1 MRIGINVPDEL
12 LRQVKEIRPEVNV
25 SQVCR
30 EALEHIVD
38 VAQKAVGQA
47 MSDNVE
53 QHVGRLAQS
62 GASTLLEPDWV
73 AYALEDAREWVAK
86 LTPDY
91 WERIIDELDFRRE
104 DGREEDFA
112 VRQGN
117 PSEGTKGFRDR
128 MSENQEWFLSQYP
141 TRFQS
146 GIEVNPLEKAEKEY
160 ARAWLGY
167 VYEVRRL
174 IEKNQKD
181 EYDAEYERVMT
192 ERAAYRQGLPGP
204 EVPSQL
210 K

>member
-38 VAQKAVGQA
+38 VAQKAVAQA
-47 MSDNVE
+47 ISDNVE
-53 QHVGRLAQS
+53 QHVGTLARS
-62 GASTLLEPDWV
+62 VESTVVEPDWV

-91 WERIIDELDFRRE
+91 WERFIDELDFRRE
-104 DGREEDFA
+104 NGREEDFA
-112 VRQGN
+112 ASQGF
-117 PSEGTKGFRDR
+117 PSEGIKCFNDR
-128 MSENQEWFLSQYP
+128 MRENQEWFLSQYP
-141 TRFQS
+141 SRIQS
-146 GIEVNPLEKAEKEY
+146 GIKVNPLEKAHKEY

-174 IEKNQKD
+174 LEKRHKD
-181 EYDAEYERVMT
+181 EYDRVMT
-192 ERAAYRQGLPGP
+192 ERAAYRQARPGP

-210 K
+210 E